1 MSSEFLALRSLLIT
15 AKSVARKLQLQK
27 IPAQCLRNM
36 VHRRNTISV
45 DDPVLDAVTVVN
57 VDLRLQA
64 AGHEVDSQDH
74 PGDYC
79 WEVWTIGQP
88 YIF

>member
-1 MSSEFLALRSLLIT
+1 
-15 AKSVARKLQLQK
+15 
-27 IPAQCLRNM
+27 
-36 VHRRNTISV
+36 V

-79 WEVWTIGQP
+79 
-88 YIF
+88 